1 MEEIRRFLNN
11 SDQNNNLTA
20 DSPNIGPYPDI
31 LPVILHKLKN
41 KLTPILGY
49 SQILQMKNLDDVLME
64 KINKIERNALELTDL
79 FDNLKDSLVISKP
92 VMRLHNINDLIISE
106 KVLFEELR
114 KNNIR
119 IVLKLDNS
127 IPLVNSDKRQ
137 ISLLLQSV
145 VHNAITAIVL
155 KDIENGEIEIT
166 TGQTEDGIYIKI
178 RDNGSGI
185 EESDIA
191 HIWTPF
197 FSRFPE
203 KGGIGLLTTEIVISD
218 HKGKYS
224 VESEP
229 GSYTEFTFNFPAGE
243 KSRKENEQILQDV
256 SVRLIGFNRDEIE
269 ILNSIK
275 GEYENLSISE
285 TGIENLSEGKFPESD
300 NFIVFVNSK
309 IVDSMENQDVLI
321 SLPDIFT
328 NSEIVMFHSGGIP
341 FHLLDVFNR
350 GNVRFIPDGTKILTI
365 INILAKAMN
374 KEK

>member
-1 MEEIRRFLNN
+1 MEEIRRLLKN
-11 SDQNNNLTA
+11 SDQNNNLDVDNT
-20 DSPNIGPYPDI
+20 NIGPYPDI

-92 VMRLHNINDLIISE
+92 VMRLHSINALIISE
-106 KVLFEELR
+106 KKLFEKLR

-119 IVLKLDNS
+119 IVLKLDNP
-127 IPLVNSDKRQ
+127 IPLLNLDKRQ

-145 VHNAITAIVL
+145 VDNAITAIVL
-155 KDIENGEIEIT
+155 KGIENGEIEIT
-166 TGQTEDGIYIKI
+166 TGQTEEDIYIKI
-178 RDNGSGI
+178 RDNGGGI
-185 EESDIA
+185 EESDIT

-203 KGGIGLLTTEIVISD
+203 KGGIGLLTAENVISV
-218 HKGKYS
+218 HNGKYS

-229 GSYTEFTFNFPAGE
+229 GSYTEFTFSFPAGE
-243 KSRKENEQILQDV
+243 KNRKEDPQILQDV
-256 SVRLIGFNRDEIE
+256 NVSLIGFNRDEIE
-269 ILNSIK
+269 ILNVID
-275 GEYENLSISE
+275 GEHENISLSE
-285 TGIENLSEGKFPESD
+285 TGIENLIEGKIPESD
-300 NFIVFVNSK
+300 NGIVFVNSK
-309 IVDSMENQDVLI
+309 IVDSTENHDALI

-328 NSEIVMFHSGGIP
+328 NSEIIMFHSGSLPI
-341 FHLLDVFNR
+341 HLLDIFNR
-350 GNVRFIPDGTKILTI
+350 GNVRLIPDGTKILTI